1 MTPESIERFSELFTS
16 YSGAY
21 GQFTVTHYNED
32 KSKWEG
38 QARTSYGEST
48 FANWQIH
55 LNGNVGT
62 PTNLKMVGA
71 SVGMGAIPLL
81 EDDTVLWG
89 ALDIDVYD
97 KELTGKLS
105 KRVSELD
112 LPLVACTTKS
122 TGCHLYLFLS
132 ERAPASKVRSW
143 LEQVAAVLG
152 YGGCEVFPKQ
162 HTRTGPRDV
171 GNWINL
177 PYQGGDKSMRRALVN
192 DRLLTV
198 DEFIQYATSK
208 KLNIKELTKKKVE
221 VEEFN
226 DGPPCLQHL
235 YSIGGF
241 PEHTRN
247 DGMFNVGIYLKRKYP
262 DKWQDML
269 PAYNDTM
276 CKGSQTLSDINGIC
290 KTLGAKDY
298 TYKCKASP
306 IKPHC
311 VRRTCLRRQ
320 FGVGTGPKTMGIE
333 ITSITK
339 YPASPTIWCVEIDG
353 ARFEVDTDTL
363 FYQSAFAKKCMDVIS
378 RCPAPLPAEEWQ
390 KYLDEKIKDADEVP
404 PPEDADEVGQFKLF
418 LDIWLNGRT
427 TAKSRDEIILDKPF
441 RDMGRVYFLS
451 SALRK
456 RLDQERFRYK
466 SMHHVWNLL
475 RDLGA
480 DKETWNLRGNKTRQI
495 WSLPDFAQEQQADIE
510 TQPPEPF

>member
-1 MTPESIERFSELFTS
+1 
-16 YSGAY
+16 
-21 GQFTVTHYNED
+21 
-32 KSKWEG
+32 
-38 QARTSYGEST
+38 
-48 FANWQIH
+48 
-55 LNGNVGT
+55 
-62 PTNLKMVGA
+62 
-71 SVGMGAIPLL
+71 
-81 EDDTVLWG
+81 
-89 ALDIDVYD
+89 
-97 KELTGKLS
+97 
-105 KRVSELD
+105 
-112 LPLVACTTKS
+112 
-122 TGCHLYLFLS
+122 
-132 ERAPASKVRSW
+132 
-143 LEQVAAVLG
+143 
-152 YGGCEVFPKQ
+152 
-162 HTRTGPRDV
+162 
-171 GNWINL
+171 
-177 PYQGGDKSMRRALVN
+177 
-192 DRLLTV
+192 V
-198 DEFIQYATSK
+198 DEFIQYAVSK
-208 KLNIKELTKKKVE
+208 KLNVKDLMKKKVE

-262 DKWQDML
+262 DKWQDLL

-290 KTLGAKDY
+290 KTLSAKEY

-404 PPEDADEVGQFKLF
+404 PPEDADEVGRSIRECLAASREGVPHPKSFTNLF
-418 LDIWLNGRT
+418 DPVLDLAGVKSLGTFVKSAKCVEVETSDGAVVTLIPTRNGGVDDGFAPLPNKSEVALGSDEALGSAAVAAL
-427 TAKSRDEIILDKPF
+427 AKSE
-441 RDMGRVYFLS
+441 
-451 SALRK
+451 
-456 RLDQERFRYK
+456 
-466 SMHHVWNLL
+466 
-475 RDLGA
+475 
-480 DKETWNLRGNKTRQI
+480 
-495 WSLPDFAQEQQADIE
+495 
-510 TQPPEPF
+510 